1 MTKKMYR
8 WIAIALLA
16 VGVAACG
23 GGGGSPGTTVTA
35 ATSSSSAGGVNT
47 STTGG
52 TQTSS
57 AGQISLDVLNSSS
70 ASTTIIGA
78 TEQAYAVATVTGPTG
93 SPVSGVIVVF
103 SQADATLLTL
113 APAAGTALTD
123 SNGQAKIDLKATD
136 SSKTGA
142 VSVVA
147 QVLVGT
153 TTLTAKKGIQ
163 VSGSAVATAVPASIL
178 FVDANPTSIVIKGAG
193 GSGRSETSTLRF
205 KVVDNN
211 NTPVQ
216 GAVVNFSVS
225 NTNVTLNIPQST
237 SDADGVVV
245 TTVTSGTTPAS
256 VVVTATAAAN
266 SAATVP
272 SSTLS
277 VSNGL
282 TVAGGLEIVAEKYN
296 IDGGVTGTETKVSA
310 FMRDV
315 NGNLVPDGTIA
326 SFTTDYGA
334 VGSSSAGSCSSLNGT
349 CSVQFRVQEPRGTGI
364 ATVTATVQLPGQA
377 NPLADSIQ
385 INMSSS
391 ASARALSALPSTVAT
406 TLTLGG
412 TCKDTFTLY
421 AADQFNR
428 ALAAGTVIAAQA
440 PGKSTKVSVD
450 SGSPVVDQLAG
461 PFTPTP
467 FRVTVDATAASPAC
481 NALSVVQDQTSF
493 ELKFTSPGGVS
504 STVPLNITYPK

>member
-1 MTKKMYR
+1 MIQFIRML
-8 WIAIALLA
+8 AGALLVA
-16 VGVAACG
+16 SVAACG
-23 GGGGSPGTTVTA
+23 GGGGNAGSTTAGTT
-35 ATSSSSAGGVNT
+35 SSSAGGVNT

-57 AGQISLDVLNSSS
+57 AGQISLDVLNSSNTS
-70 ASTTIIGA
+70 STIIGA
-78 TEQAYAVATVTGPTG
+78 TEQAHAIATVTGPTG

-123 SNGQAKIDLKATD
+123 SNGQAKIDMKATD

-163 VSGSAVATAVPASIL
+163 ISGSAVASAVPTSML
-178 FVDANPTSIVIKGAG
+178 FLDANPTSIVIKGAG

-225 NTNVTLNIPQST
+225 NTNVTLNIPQSN

-245 TTVTSGTTPAS
+245 TTVTSGTTPTS

-266 SAATVP
+266 NAATVP

-296 IDGGVTGTETKVSA
+296 IDGSVTGTETKVSA

-334 VGSSSAGSCSSLNGT
+334 IGSSSAGSCSSLNGT
-349 CSVQFRVQEPRGTGI
+349 CSVQFRVEEPRGTGL

-377 NPLADSIQ
+377 LPLADSIQ

-391 ASARALSALPSTVAT
+391 ATARALSALPSTVAT
-406 TLTLGG
+406 TLVLGG

-421 AADQFNR
+421 AGDQFNR
-428 ALAAGTVIAAQA
+428 ALAAGTVIVAQA
-440 PGKSTKVSVD
+440 PGKSTTVTVD
-450 SGSPVVDQLAG
+450 SGSPVTDQLASG
-461 PFTPTP
+461 FTPTS
-467 FRVTVDATAASPAC
+467 FRVTVDATGASPAC
-481 NALSVVQDQTSF
+481 IPTIGSVVLTSF

-504 STVPLNITYPK
+504 SIVPLNIAYQN